1 MYKLLTR
8 INTLK
13 RCKGRLL
20 YLIIVTNLIIIWPVL
35 GSGQALR
42 QLVTVDF
49 KNTAI
54 KDAFKELNSLAGL
67 KFVYSPKDLDENK
80 KVSGK
85 FVDKSTESVINF
97 LLSGMNVTYSVK
109 DNTIIIRKVR
119 QNKQQAVQQRSVS
132 GRVVDESGLPLGNV
146 TVKTNTNSH
155 QAATDDNGN
164 FTIAVTTNDT
174 QLQLSLLG
182 YSQSQI
188 DLTGQTDYM
197 VRMAT
202 AEQGLDEVVVVG
214 YGVQRRSDITGAIS
228 SVSAEQINKM
238 PTTSINEMLRGAAP
252 GVQVTMGSAA
262 PGGSSNILI
271 RGRRSLSAGND
282 PLYVVDGV
290 PMASIDDINANEI
303 ESIEILKDASAQSI
317 YGARAANGVIL
328 VTTKRGVAGKTTI
341 NVNSYGGVQNLY
353 RNFEFYNGEQWAAY
367 RKEAFYN
374 AYGYYDE
381 SEAFRG
387 IMRDVYHS
395 KNYVDWEDVM
405 LSPSWQNKNDVL
417 IQSGNEKTKYALSL
431 GHFYQDGIVPSS
443 DFKRFTGRLNI
454 DQTLSDKITLG
465 SNIAYTKSYRT
476 IADGTFSSF
485 ITMPPLAEVYRE
497 DGSLR
502 EDVTEAGESHYNPLW
517 NNRNAENDNI
527 TDRLNFNFF
536 GDWKIAK
543 GLSYRLNTS
552 LNTRKVQ
559 ENSYLGVNH
568 FTGRNNNGR
577 ATLAESTYT
586 DYLVENILNYTKD
599 FGLHHIDGT
608 AMASLNGIQWKR
620 ISNTGFGFPNDDL
633 SYHALAS
640 AESYAT
646 PVYEFSD
653 RKLLSYLLRV
663 RYNYDSRYLL
673 NVAMRIDG
681 SSVFGA
687 NNKYGYFPS
696 AAFAWR
702 AKQEEFLKDVDFIS
716 DLKLRLSY
724 GQVGNQAISPYTTL
738 GLATRYLTEFGDAA
752 AIGYLPNTELTNPN
766 LRWETSASTNI
777 GLDFGFFRNRL
788 SGTFELYDTQT
799 TDLLVQRSLPT
810 TSGYASQ
817 LVNLGHVQNRGVELA
832 INTIAIEKQDFTW
845 NVGVNFTLNRNK
857 IKKID
862 GRLDAEGNPANDLNN
877 SWFIGESMNVYYD
890 YQFDGI
896 WQLEDDIANSHMP
909 AATPGSIRVRDIN
922 EDNTISVDD
931 RVIVQRDP
939 RFITSF
945 ITSVDYKNFSVSMDI
960 YYLTGGYLYNSYL
973 TSFNNGGDL
982 TGKRNGIR
990 RNYWTTNNP
999 SNEAP
1004 APNFVQAPA
1013 FLNSLAYEKAD
1024 YLRLR
1029 NISLGYTFPK
1039 NAVKRIGIENLRL
1052 FSTISNV
1059 WTWTEVQGYGPEQ
1072 NPGAYPEP
1080 RTWLFGLNFSF

>member
-13 RCKGRLL
+13 RCNGRLL
-20 YLIIVTNLIIIWPVL
+20 CLIIVSNLLIISPVL
-35 GSGQALR
+35 GLGQALR
-42 QLVTVDF
+42 QLINVEF

-54 KDAFKELNSLAGL
+54 KDAFKELNSLAGV

-80 KVSGK
+80 KVSEK
-85 FVDKSTESVINF
+85 FVNKSTASVIDF
-97 LLSGMNVTYSVK
+97 LLSGQNVTYSVK
-109 DNTIIIRKVR
+109 DNTIIIRKVA
-119 QNKQQAVQQRSVS
+119 QSKQRPIQQRPIT
-132 GRVVDESGLPLGNV
+132 GRVLDEHGQPLGNV

-155 QAATDDNGN
+155 QTVTDDRGN
-164 FTIAVTTNDT
+164 FNIAVATEDH
-174 QLQLSLLG
+174 QLIFSLLG
-182 YSQSQI
+182 YRASQV
-188 DLTGQTDYM
+188 DLNGQTSYT
-197 VRMAT
+197 VHLAN
-202 AEQGLDEVVVVG
+202 AEQDLDAVVVVG
-214 YGVQRRSDITGAIS
+214 YGVQRRSDITGSIS

-290 PMASIDDINANEI
+290 PMTSIDDLNANEI

-328 VTTKRGVAGKTTI
+328 VTTKRGIEGKTRV
-341 NVNSYGGVQNLY
+341 NVNSYGGIQNLY
-353 RNFEFYNGEQWAAY
+353 RNFEFYDGEQWAAY

-374 AYGYYDE
+374 AYGYYNE
-381 SEAFRG
+381 EEAFQG

-395 KNYVDWEDVM
+395 QNYVDWEDIM

-454 DQTLSDKITLG
+454 DQKLSDKITLG

-476 IADGTFSSF
+476 IADGTFNSF
-485 ITMPPLAEVYRE
+485 ITMPPLAEVYKE

-517 NNRNAENDNI
+517 NNRNAENMNI

-559 ENSYLGVNH
+559 ENSYLGINH
-568 FTGRNNNGR
+568 FTGRNDNGR

-586 DYLVENILNYTKD
+586 DYLIENILNYTKD

-620 ISNTGFGFPNDDL
+620 IANTGFGFPNDDL
-633 SYHALAS
+633 SYNALAA
-640 AESYAT
+640 AESYAI

-653 RKLLSYLLRV
+653 RKLLSYLLRA

-673 NVAMRIDG
+673 TAALRVDG

-696 AAFAWR
+696 VAFAWR
-702 AKQEEFLKDVDFIS
+702 ANQEEFLKSVDFIS

-724 GQVGNQAISPYTTL
+724 GQVGNQAIDPYTTL
-738 GLATRYLTEFGDAA
+738 GLATRYLTEFGDQM
-752 AIGYLPNTELTNPN
+752 AIGYLPNEELPNPN

-777 GLDFGFFRNRL
+777 GLDFGFFNNRL
-788 SGTFELYDTQT
+788 SGALELYDTQT
-799 TDLLVQRSLPT
+799 TDLLVKRSLST

-817 LVNLGHVQNRGVELA
+817 LVNLGHVQNRGIELA
-832 INTIAIEKQDFTW
+832 INTIAIEKPDFTW
-845 NVGVNFTLNRNK
+845 NVGVNFALNRNK

-877 SWFIGESMNVYYD
+877 SWFIGKSMNVYYD

-896 WQLEDDIANSHMP
+896 WQLDDDIANSHMP
-909 AATPGSIRVRDIN
+909 SATPGSIRVKDIN
-922 EDNTISVDD
+922 GDNTVSVDD
-931 RVIVQRDP
+931 RVIIQRDP
-939 RFITSF
+939 KFMTSF
-945 ITSVDYKNFSVSMDI
+945 ITSFEYKEISLSMDI
-960 YYLTGGYLYNSYL
+960 NYLTGGYLFNSYL

-999 SNEAP
+999 TNEAP
-1004 APNFVQAPA
+1004 APHFIQQPA
-1013 FLNSLAYEKAD
+1013 FLSSLAYEKAD

-1029 NISLGYTFPK
+1029 NISLGYTLPE
-1039 NAVKRIGIENLRL
+1039 NIVKKMGIENLRL

-1059 WTWTEVQGYGPEQ
+1059 WTWTDVQGYGPEQ